1 MLISF
6 LGQLPLGNMNMTA
19 TQLTVQEGIKKA
31 WIFGIGIALVEMIYL
46 RLALTGM
53 NWIIQ
58 HSLFFKILGW
68 LTVAIFMILGIASFV
83 SAQKQSEEKK
93 GLLLKN
99 NINRFFLGLMISA
112 LNPAQLPFWFIW
124 TAYLM
129 NNKILTPGFWEYN
142 VLTAGAGM
150 GTLGGLAVYI
160 HGGNWA
166 INKMKTSNKTMN
178 KIMGVVFIATAL
190 FQLYKMVFNPWN
202 PDKM

>member
-6 LGQLPLGNMNMTA
+6 LGQLPMGNMNMTA
-19 TQLTVQEGIKKA
+19 TQLSVQEGTKKA

-53 NWIIQ
+53 DRIIQ
-58 HSLFFKILGW
+58 YSFLFKILGW
-68 LTVAIFMILGIASFV
+68 LTVAIFLMLGIASFAL
-83 SAQKQSEEKK
+83 AQKQSGEKK
-93 GLLLKN
+93 GLLMKN
-99 NINRFFLGLMISA
+99 KINRFFLGLMISA

-129 NNKILTPGFWEYN
+129 NNNILSSGFAEYN
-142 VLTAGAGM
+142 LLTFGAGT

-166 INKMKTSNKTMN
+166 INKMKTSNKTLN
-178 KIMGVVFIATAL
+178 KIMGIVFIATAL

-202 PDKM
+202 PDIL